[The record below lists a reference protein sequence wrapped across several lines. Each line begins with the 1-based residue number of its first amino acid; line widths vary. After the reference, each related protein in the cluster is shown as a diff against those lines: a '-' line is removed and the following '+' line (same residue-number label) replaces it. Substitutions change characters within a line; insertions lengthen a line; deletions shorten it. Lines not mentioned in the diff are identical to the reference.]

1 MPANERAEKMIPAIE
16 VFLHRARAQMRAFAR
31 SSRGNVAMM
40 FAVALVPLIVATTA
54 GLDYARAML
63 VRSQMTDALDAAA
76 LAVGSSGG
84 NEAAATAIAQ
94 AYFKANYKGDMGTGG
109 TGPTI
114 KVNYNSAG
122 SVTIAADMSM
132 DTTVMK
138 LAGQP
143 SMDVT
148 SSTTVVWGQ
157 SKLWVSLVLDNSG
170 SMSQGDKNGSK
181 MDALQSA
188 SKSLLGKLQAV
199 SITPGDVQVGIVPF
213 TRVINYKTDING
225 NSNSS
230 ANWIYWGFWE
240 AAPANVKISDLDT
253 ANLTAG
259 DTCPF
264 IDKSQGFHCQ
274 KNSTNGASSTT
285 TIPSGG
291 LICPSMDSGS
301 KNSDRSSE
309 YYNGCY
315 TSTSNGTTQVSSG
328 KNASCGSATHCS
340 CSTNNKNT
348 VCTQTLYKHAW
359 LPNSHSTWTG
369 CFTDRAQSSSEPS
382 GKVPDYD
389 TENTAPGSD
398 TTGFPATNAS
408 ACLSTVT
415 LPLNY
420 GWTSLT
426 NKITAMTPNG
436 STNQAIGVAHGWQML
451 TPGNPYGTP
460 TVPANT
466 ARYMILFSDGLN
478 TQDRWWGDGSTEGTS
493 DDDNI
498 DDRMSA
504 ACSAAKA
511 DGIVIYTLFV
521 HIGTDGNSQPLE
533 DCATDDSKY
542 YDLTSTAQIQGA
554 FDEIAQQ
561 ITNVRVSR

>member
-1 MPANERAEKMIPAIE
+1 MPANEWAEKMNPAIE
-16 VFLHRARAQMRAFAR
+16 ALLHRIRGFAR
-31 SSRGNVAMM
+31 STRGNVAMM
-40 FAVALVPLIVATTA
+40 FAVALVPLIIATTT

-63 VRSQMTDALDAAA
+63 VRSQMSDALDAAA

-84 NEAAATAIAQ
+84 TLDAIKALAQ
-94 AYFKANYKGDMGTGG
+94 AYFNANYKGDMGASG
-109 TGPTI
+109 TGPT
-114 KVNYNSAG
+114 VNVSNYDSTG
-122 SVTIAADMSM
+122 SVTITADMSM

-138 LAGQP
+138 LVGQP
-143 SMDVT
+143 TMDVA

-213 TRVINYKTDING
+213 TRVINYKTDISG

-240 AAPANVKISDLDT
+240 AAPANVTISSLDT
-253 ANLTAG
+253 ANLTTG

-264 IDKSQGFHCQ
+264 TDKSQGFHCQ
-274 KNSTNGASSTT
+274 KSSTNASSSAT

-315 TSTSNGTTQVSSG
+315 TSTSNGTKQVSSG

-340 CSTNNKNT
+340 CTNGKSP

-359 LPNSHSTWTG
+359 SVNSHSTWTG

-382 GKVPDYD
+382 GKVPGYD
-389 TENTAPGSD
+389 TQNTAPGSD
-398 TTGFPATNAS
+398 TTGFPATNPS
-408 ACLSTVT
+408 ACLATVT
-415 LPLNY
+415 MPLNY

-426 NKITAMTPNG
+426 NKITAMTPSG

-493 DDDNI
+493 DDSNI

-504 ACSAAKA
+504 ACTAAKA
-511 DGIVIYTLFV
+511 NGIVIYTLFV

-533 DCATDDSKY
+533 DCATDASKY

-561 ITNVRVSR
+561 ITDVRVSR

>member
-1 MPANERAEKMIPAIE
+1 MNPAIE
-16 VFLHRARAQMRAFAR
+16 ALLHRFRARMRAFAR
-31 SSRGNVAMM
+31 STRGNVAMM
-40 FAVALVPLIVATTA
+40 FAVALVPLIIATTT

-63 VRSQMTDALDAAA
+63 VRSQMSDALDAAA

-84 NEAAATAIAQ
+84 TLDAVKAMAQ
-94 AYFKANYKGDMGTGG
+94 AYFNANYKGDMGAGG
-109 TGPTI
+109 TGPT
-114 KVNYNSAG
+114 VNVSNYDSKG
-122 SVTIAADMSM
+122 SVTITADISM

-138 LAGQP
+138 LVGQP
-143 SMDVT
+143 TIAVA

-213 TRVINYKTDING
+213 TRVVNYKTAING

-230 ANWIYWGFWE
+230 GSWIYWGFWE
-240 AAPANVKISDLDT
+240 AAPANVTVSSLDT
-253 ANLTAG
+253 ANLTAN

-264 IDKSQGFHCQ
+264 TDKSQGFHCQ

-285 TIPSGG
+285 TVPSGG
-291 LICPSMDSGS
+291 LICPSIDSGS

-315 TSTSNGTTQVSSG
+315 TSTSNGTKQVSSG

-340 CSTNNKNT
+340 CSGGKNS

-359 LPNSHSTWTG
+359 APNSHSTWTG
-369 CFTDRAQSSSEPS
+369 CFTDRAQGTSAPS

-389 TENTAPGSD
+389 TQNTVPGSD
-398 TTGFPATNAS
+398 TTGFPATNPS

-415 LPLNY
+415 MPLNY
-420 GWTSLT
+420 GWTALSS
-426 NKITAMTPNG
+426 KITAMTPSG

-504 ACSAAKA
+504 ACTAAKA

-521 HIGTDGNSQPLE
+521 HIGTSGNSQPLE
-533 DCATDDSKY
+533 DCATDSSKY
-542 YDLTSTAQIQGA
+542 YDLTSTDQIQGA

-561 ITNVRVSR
+561 ITNVRVSH